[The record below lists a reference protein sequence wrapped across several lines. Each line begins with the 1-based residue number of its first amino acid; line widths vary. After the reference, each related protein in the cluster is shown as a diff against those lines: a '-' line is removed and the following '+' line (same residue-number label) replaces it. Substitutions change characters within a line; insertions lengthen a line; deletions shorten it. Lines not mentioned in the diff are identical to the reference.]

1 MYYLFKWSMT
11 LFFNGVIDYFCVFS
25 PFSFIQPTVLWYSSD
40 GIFLI
45 FCLRWELLLEK
56 IVSIIIP
63 VYNKA
68 TYLSTC
74 IESIQ
79 ALKLDHST
87 IEAIFVDDGSTDESL
102 SILRTAAQTMD
113 FIRIIELPENTG
125 SPAQPRN
132 VGIDAATG
140 IYVTF
145 LDADDRLDPVGF
157 PQLAAQAASND
168 ADIAFGQT
176 IKHTDSSIQKVGRFA
191 SFTTA
196 NQLVPYEI
204 DKVFRAV
211 GPPGKIL
218 KRSVLLEHNIR
229 FSAMQYG
236 EDKLFFF
243 EAISKCQTASMNPA
257 PVYHVNRF
265 AMNDSLVGQ
274 TSIFEKTTFNLQVL
288 EKTLELDIPAVAKTH
303 ALSRLIEM
311 DFLSRLFNNKRFLE
325 HPQHKTFF
333 DLFREMIAIFERH
346 GADPA
351 DFIIDATFQTQYDL
365 LQKEE
370 YDNFVTFI
378 TLLVQKQKARRY
390 VSNQRLYFRMPE
402 SLHHIGPVLEPFFA
416 TYAGTRLIDGTFYE
430 VVQLLKDD
438 TSSVDQVLL
447 IAPNDEAT
455 ETVVPF
461 HIEGTELFIPTEA
474 LERHSHPFQ
483 LMLIHDGYHPF
494 VVQMTLPSSVSGMHL
509 QYQAL
514 KVEFQPEAS
523 ASPLQKIDATKYHVE
538 APPQVVVLEKA
549 FLYDDLEFEHK
560 QTALE
565 VGQLLTISD
574 LQLTLAGTPRLMTAD
589 GTYVTANK
597 KYVHLPPVIDD
608 ETYLTA
614 PPATIRILK
623 TCKQYADRDFKNEL
637 PTKNTPD
644 SVLRIEKVVLSSKGT
659 PRLKTAHDTYITANR
674 SFVQPINEA

>member
-1 MYYLFKWSMT
+1 MERT
-11 LFFNGVIDYFCVFS
+11 A
-25 PFSFIQPTVLWYSSD
+25 
-40 GIFLI
+40 
-45 FCLRWELLLEK
+45 
-56 IVSIIIP
+56 SIIIP

-74 IESIQ
+74 IASIQ
-79 ALKLDHST
+79 ELMLDHST

-102 SILRTAAQTMD
+102 SILHTAAQTMD

-132 VGIDAATG
+132 VGIEEATG
-140 IYVTF
+140 TYVTF

-157 PQLAAQAASND
+157 PRLVAQAASHD

-176 IKHTDSSIQKVGRFA
+176 IKHTDTSIQKVGRFA

-229 FSAMQYG
+229 FSQMQFG

-325 HPQHKTFF
+325 HPQQQTFF
-333 DLFREMIAIFERH
+333 DLFREMIAVFERH

-351 DFIIDATFQTQYDL
+351 DFIFDDIFQKQYAL
-365 LQKEE
+365 LQQKD
-370 YDNFVTFI
+370 YDSFVTFI
-378 TLLVQKQKARRY
+378 TLLVQKHKARRY
-390 VSNQRLYFRMPE
+390 VSENRLYYRMPA
-402 SLHHIGPVLEPFFA
+402 SLHHLGPVLEPFFA
-416 TYAGTRLIDGTFYE
+416 SYAGTRLVDGLFYE

-438 TSSVDQVLL
+438 MSSVDQVLL

-455 ETVVPF
+455 ETAVPF
-461 HIEGTELFIPTEA
+461 HIDENELFIPTEA
-474 LERHSHPFQ
+474 LEPRSDPFQ
-483 LMLIHDGYHPF
+483 LMLIHDDYHPF
-494 VVQMTLPSSVSGMHL
+494 VVRMTLPSSVDEMHL
-509 QYQAL
+509 HYQQL
-514 KVEFQPEAS
+514 KVEFRPEEQK
-523 ASPLQKIDATKYHVE
+523 SPLQKIDATKYHIE
-538 APPQVVVLEKA
+538 APTQVVVLEKA

-560 QTALE
+560 QAALE

-574 LQLTLAGTPRLMTAD
+574 LQLTLAGTPRLVTAN
-589 GTYVTANK
+589 GAYVTANK
-597 KYVHLPPVIDD
+597 KYIHLPPVIDN
-608 ETYLTA
+608 ETYLTV
-614 PPATIRILK
+614 PPATVRILK

-644 SVLRIEKVVLSSKGT
+644 TVLQIEKVVLSSKGT
-659 PRLKTAHDTYITANR
+659 PRLKTAQDMYITANR
-674 SFVQPINEA
+674 SFVLPINEA

>member
-1 MYYLFKWSMT
+1 M
-11 LFFNGVIDYFCVFS
+11 
-25 PFSFIQPTVLWYSSD
+25 
-40 GIFLI
+40 
-45 FCLRWELLLEK
+45 EK
-56 IVSIIIP
+56 IISIIIP

-68 TYLSTC
+68 AYLSTC

-79 ALKLDHST
+79 ALTLYYST

-102 SILRTAAQTMD
+102 SILHTAAKTMD

-132 VGIDAATG
+132 VGIEEATG
-140 IYVTF
+140 TYVTF
-145 LDADDRLDPVGF
+145 LDADDRLDSVGF
-157 PQLAAQAASND
+157 PQLVAQAASND

-176 IKHTDSSIQKVGRFA
+176 IKHTDTSIQKVGRFA

-218 KRSVLLEHNIR
+218 KRSVLIEHNIR
-229 FSAMQYG
+229 FSPMKFG

-274 TSIFEKTTFNLQVL
+274 TSIFEKTAFNLQVL

-325 HPQHKTFF
+325 HPQHQTFF
-333 DLFREMIAIFERH
+333 DLFHEMIAVFERH
-346 GADPA
+346 NADPA
-351 DFIIDATFQTQYDL
+351 DFIFDDIFQKQYAL
-365 LQKEE
+365 LQQED
-370 YDNFVTFI
+370 YDSFVAFI
-378 TLLVQKQKARRY
+378 TLLVQKHKAPRY
-390 VSNQRLYFRMPE
+390 TSEGRLYYRMPE
-402 SLHHIGPVLEPFFA
+402 SLHHLGPVLEPFFA
-416 TYAGTRLIDGTFYE
+416 TYAGTRLVDDVFYE

-438 TSSVDQVLL
+438 TTSVDHVLL

-455 ETVVPF
+455 ETDVPF
-461 HIEGTELFIPTEA
+461 RVKGNELFIPTEA

-483 LMLIHDGYHPF
+483 LMLIHDDYHPF
-494 VVQMTLPSSVSGMHL
+494 VVRMTLPSSVDGMHL
-509 QYQAL
+509 HYQQL
-514 KVEFQPEAS
+514 KAEFRPEEQK
-523 ASPLQKIDATKYHVE
+523 SPLQKIDATKYHVE
-538 APPQVVVLEKA
+538 APTQVVVLEKA

-574 LQLTLAGTPRLMTAD
+574 LQLTIAGTPRLVTAD
-589 GTYVTANK
+589 GAYVTANK
-597 KYVHLPPVIDD
+597 KYVHLPPAIDD
-608 ETYLTA
+608 ETYLTV
-614 PPATIRILK
+614 PPKTVRILK

-644 SVLRIEKVVLSSKGT
+644 TVLQIEKVVLSSKGT
-659 PRLKTAHDTYITANR
+659 PRLKTAQDTYITANR
-674 SFVQPINEA
+674 SFVQSVNEA

>member
-1 MYYLFKWSMT
+1 
-11 LFFNGVIDYFCVFS
+11 
-25 PFSFIQPTVLWYSSD
+25 
-40 GIFLI
+40 
-45 FCLRWELLLEK
+45 LEK

-79 ALKLDHST
+79 ALTLDHLT

-102 SILRTAAQTMD
+102 SILHTAAKTMD
-113 FIRIIELPENTG
+113 FIRVIELPENTG

-132 VGIDAATG
+132 VGIEEATG
-140 IYVTF
+140 TYVTF
-145 LDADDRLDPVGF
+145 LDADDRLDSVGF
-157 PQLAAQAASND
+157 TQLVAQAVAND

-176 IKHTDSSIQKVGRFA
+176 IKHTDTSIQKVGRFA

-218 KRSVLLEHNIR
+218 KRSVLLEHGIR
-229 FSAMQYG
+229 FSPMKFG

-288 EKTLELDIPAVAKTH
+288 EKTLALDIPAVAKTH

-325 HPQHKTFF
+325 HPQQQTFF
-333 DLFREMIAIFERH
+333 DLFRKMIAIFERH
-346 GADPA
+346 NADPA
-351 DFIIDATFQTQYDL
+351 DFIFDDIFQKQYAL
-365 LQKEE
+365 LQQED
-370 YDNFVTFI
+370 YDSFVTFI
-378 TLLVQKQKARRY
+378 TLLVQKHKARRY
-390 VSNQRLYFRMPE
+390 TSENRLYYQMPA
-402 SLHHIGPVLEPFFA
+402 SLSHLGPIVVPFFA
-416 TYAGTRLIDGTFYE
+416 TYAGTRLVDDVFYE
-430 VVQLLKDD
+430 IVHVLKDE
-438 TSSVDQVLL
+438 TTTITRVLL
-447 IAPNDEAT
+447 IAPNDET
-455 ETVVPF
+455 MEIDVPF
-461 HIEGTELFIPTEA
+461 HIDGTELFIPTEA

-483 LMLIHDGYHPF
+483 LMLIRDDYHPF
-494 VVQMTLPSSVSGMHL
+494 VVRMTLPSSVDGMHL
-509 QYQAL
+509 HYQQL
-514 KVEFQPEAS
+514 KVEFRPAEQK
-523 ASPLQKIDATKYHVE
+523 SPLQKIDATKYHVE
-538 APPQVVVLEKA
+538 APTQVVVLEKA
-549 FLYDDLEFEHK
+549 FLYDDLEFERK

-565 VGQLLTISD
+565 VGQLLAITD
-574 LQLTLAGTPRLMTAD
+574 LQLTLAGTPRLVTAD
-589 GTYVTANK
+589 GAYVTANK
-597 KYVHLPPVIDD
+597 KYVHLPPAIDD
-608 ETYLTA
+608 ETYLTV
-614 PPATIRILK
+614 PPETVRILK

-644 SVLRIEKVVLSSKGT
+644 TVLQIKKVVLSSKGT
-659 PRLKTAHDTYITANR
+659 PRLKTAQDTYITANQ

>member
-1 MYYLFKWSMT
+1 M
-11 LFFNGVIDYFCVFS
+11 G
-25 PFSFIQPTVLWYSSD
+25 
-40 GIFLI
+40 
-45 FCLRWELLLEK
+45 K

-74 IESIQ
+74 IASIQ
-79 ALKLDHST
+79 ALRLDHST

-102 SILRTAAQTMD
+102 LILHTAAETMD
-113 FIRIIELPENTG
+113 FIRIIELSENTG
-125 SPAQPRN
+125 SPAHPRN
-132 VGIDAATG
+132 VGIEAATG
-140 IYVTF
+140 AYVTF
-145 LDADDRLDPVGF
+145 LDADDRLDPAGF
-157 PQLAAQAASND
+157 PQLVAQATSND

-176 IKHTDSSIQKVGRFA
+176 IKHTDTSIQKVGRFA

-218 KRSVLLEHNIR
+218 KRSVLIEHDIR
-229 FSAMQYG
+229 FSPMKFG

-243 EAISKCQTASMNPA
+243 EAISKSQTASMNPA

-325 HPQHKTFF
+325 HPQHQTFF
-333 DLFREMIAIFERH
+333 DLFGEMIAIFERH

-351 DFIIDATFQTQYDL
+351 DFIFDATFKTQYNL
-365 LQKEE
+365 LQQED
-370 YDNFVTFI
+370 YDSFVAFI
-378 TLLVQKQKARRY
+378 TLLVQKHKARRY
-390 VSNQRLYFRMPE
+390 VSEQRLYYRMPE
-402 SLHHIGPVLEPFFA
+402 SLHHLGPVLEPFFA
-416 TYAGTRLIDGTFYE
+416 TYAGTRLVDGVFYE

-438 TSSVDQVLL
+438 TTSVDQVLL

-455 ETVVPF
+455 ETAVPF
-461 HIEGTELFIPTEA
+461 QIEGTELFIPTEA

-483 LMLIHDGYHPF
+483 LMLIHDHYHPF
-494 VVQMTLPSSVSGMHL
+494 VVRMTLPSSIDGMHL
-509 QYQAL
+509 QYQQL
-514 KVEFQPEAS
+514 KVEFRPEES
-523 ASPLQKIDATKYHVE
+523 KSPLQKIDATKYHVE
-538 APPQVVVLEKA
+538 APSQVVVLEKA

-565 VGQLLTISD
+565 VGQLLTITD
-574 LQLTLAGTPRLMTAD
+574 LQLTIAGTPRLVTTNEA
-589 GTYVTANK
+589 YVTANK
-597 KYVHLPPVIDD
+597 KYVHLPPAIDD
-608 ETYLTA
+608 ETYLTV
-614 PPATIRILK
+614 PPETIRILK

-644 SVLRIEKVVLSSKGT
+644 TILPIEKVVLSSKGT

>member
-1 MYYLFKWSMT
+1 MT
-11 LFFNGVIDYFCVFS
+11 LIFDGAIDLFCIFSQFFFMHLS
-25 PFSFIQPTVLWYSSD
+25 VLWYSSD

-56 IVSIIIP
+56 NLSIIIP

-68 TYLSTC
+68 AYLSTC
-74 IESIQ
+74 IASIQ
-79 ALKLDHST
+79 ELMLDHST

-102 SILRTAAQTMD
+102 SILHTAAQTMD

-132 VGIDAATG
+132 VGIEEATG
-140 IYVTF
+140 TYVTF

-157 PQLAAQAASND
+157 PRLVAQAASHD

-176 IKHTDSSIQKVGRFA
+176 IKHTDTSIQKVGRFA

-218 KRSVLLEHNIR
+218 KRSVLIEHNIR
-229 FSAMQYG
+229 FSPMKFG

-265 AMNDSLVGQ
+265 AMNDSLVKQ

-325 HPQHKTFF
+325 HPQQQTFF

-346 GADPA
+346 GADPT
-351 DFIIDATFQTQYDL
+351 DFIFDEIFQKQYAL
-365 LQKEE
+365 LQQEDYE
-370 YDNFVTFI
+370 RFITFI
-378 TLLVQKQKARRY
+378 TLLVQKLKARRY
-390 VSNQRLYFRMPE
+390 TSEHRIYYRMPA
-402 SLHHIGPVLEPFFA
+402 SLSHLGPVVVPFFA
-416 TYAGTRLIDGTFYE
+416 TYVGTRLIDDVFYE
-430 VVQLLKDD
+430 VVNVLKDEA
-438 TSSVDQVLL
+438 TSITRVLL
-447 IAPNDEAT
+447 IAPNDET
-455 ETVVPF
+455 METDVAF
-461 HIEGTELFIPTEA
+461 RIEGNELFIPTDT
-474 LERHSHPFQ
+474 LEHSAYPFQ
-483 LMLIHDGYHPF
+483 LMIIYDDYHPF
-494 VVQMTLPSSVSGMHL
+494 VVRMTLPSGVDGMRLH
-509 QYQAL
+509 YQQL
-514 KVEFQPEAS
+514 KVEFRPKES
-523 ASPLQKIDATKYHVE
+523 KSPLKKIDETKYHVE
-538 APPQVVVLEKA
+538 APTQVIVLKKA
-549 FLYDDLEFEHK
+549 FLYDDLEFERK
-560 QTALE
+560 QTPLE

-574 LQLTLAGTPRLMTAD
+574 LQLTIAGTPRLVTAD
-589 GTYVTANK
+589 GAYVTSNK

-614 PPATIRILK
+614 PPEAVRILK
-623 TCKQYADRDFKNEL
+623 TCKQYTDRDFKNEL

-644 SVLRIEKVVLSSKGT
+644 AILPIEKIVLSTKGT
-659 PRLKTAHDTYITANR
+659 PRLKTAYNTYITANR